1 MTPEED
7 QTPEEDL
14 TIEGVA
20 DRLYALP
27 PEEFVARRTA
37 LAKEARAVGEKEL
50 ATRIGKLR
58 KPTKSAWVVNLLAR
72 DAGDEMQALLDLGE
86 ALAEAT
92 RALSGPD
99 LHRLST
105 QRNAAVDSL
114 TRRATALAADHDHP
128 ASEAQRTEVAQ
139 TLQAALA
146 DPNVAHV
153 VRSGVLTRATQYGG
167 FGPLDVIG
175 AVEPGRIPT
184 ATGSG
189 TSESRRDEGKGRGS
203 KDATGKGAA
212 EKEAARSS
220 AAAALRAA
228 TSTASEATEA
238 ADRTGRELEFA
249 ALRADELIMQVAQL
263 RSRLAEAETEAETA
277 RTALTEATDRRD
289 RARIDAA
296 AATRAVESAEATLR
310 DLS

>member
-1 MTPEED
+1 MTSEEGM
-7 QTPEEDL
+7 TSEEDL
-14 TIEGVA
+14 TIEVAA

-27 PEEFVARRTA
+27 PEEFVARRAA
-37 LAKEARAVGEKEL
+37 LAKEAKETGQKEL
-50 ATRIGKLR
+50 AARIGKLR
-58 KPTKSAWVVNLLAR
+58 KPTRSAWVVNLLAR
-72 DAGDEMQALLDLGE
+72 DAGDELQELLDLGE

-99 LHRLST
+99 LRRLST
-105 QRNAAVDSL
+105 QRNAAVNSL

-184 ATGSG
+184 PTGSG
-189 TSESRRDEGKGRGS
+189 TPESRKGEGKGRDS
-203 KDATGKGAA
+203 KDSD

-228 TSTASEATEA
+228 SSTASEATDA
-238 ADRTGRELEFA
+238 ADRADREAESA
-249 ALRADELIMQVAQL
+249 ALKADELIMQVAQL

-277 RTALTEATDRRD
+277 RAALAGATDRRNRT
-289 RARIDAA
+289 RADAA
-296 AATRAVESAEATLR
+296 AAAQAVESAEATLR